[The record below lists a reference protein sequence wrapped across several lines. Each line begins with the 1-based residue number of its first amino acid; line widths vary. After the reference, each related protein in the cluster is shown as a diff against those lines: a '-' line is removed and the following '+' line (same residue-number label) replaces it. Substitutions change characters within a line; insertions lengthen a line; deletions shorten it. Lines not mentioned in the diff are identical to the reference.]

1 MHRDAVARGLVILVD
16 TSIWVD
22 HLRRGDVG
30 LTEALHANEVAIHDF
45 VIGELACG
53 HLKARGR
60 ILALLA
66 RLPRVAA
73 ATESETLYFLE
84 HRRLF
89 GRGLG
94 YIDVHL
100 LAAAS
105 LRSDTRLWTRDRKLK
120 EVSVE
125 LAVAYAEFRR

>member
-1 MHRDAVARGLVILVD
+1 MILVD

-22 HLRRGDVG
+22 HLRHGNAALAVA
-30 LTEALHANEVAIHDF
+30 LTANRVATHHF

-53 HLKARGR
+53 QMKARHQ
-60 ILALLA
+60 ILALLGS
-66 RLPRVAA
+66 LPKVAS
-73 ATESETLYFLE
+73 ATEDEALYFLE
-84 HRRLF
+84 RHQLY

-105 LRSDTRLWTRDRKLK
+105 LDPEARLWTRDKRLK
-120 EVSVE
+120 
-125 LAVAYAEFRR
+125 AVAIGLDVSHIE

>member
-1 MHRDAVARGLVILVD
+1 MILVD

-30 LTEALHANEVAIHDF
+30 LTEALQADDVVTHDF

-53 HLKARGR
+53 HLKARGQ
-60 ILALLA
+60 ILLLLA
-66 RLPRVAA
+66 RLPRVPAA
-73 ATESETLYFLE
+73 SDPETLYFLE
-84 HRRLF
+84 RRRLF

-94 YIDVHL
+94 YIDIHL

-105 LRSDTRLWTRDRKLK
+105 LHSDTHLWTRDRKLK
-120 EVSVE
+120 QVAVE
-125 LAVAYAEFRR
+125 LDIAYAEAGR

>member
-1 MHRDAVARGLVILVD
+1 MILVD

-22 HLRRGDVG
+22 HLRKGDAAFAA
-30 LTEALHANEVAIHDF
+30 ALKANRVATHPF

-53 HLKARGR
+53 QLRARDQ
-60 ILALLA
+60 ILSLLRSLPKVPTATDEEALQ
-66 RLPRVAA
+66 
-73 ATESETLYFLE
+73 FLE
-84 HRRLF
+84 RRRLY

-105 LRSDTRLWTRDRKLK
+105 LHRDGRLWTRDKRLNAAAA
-120 EVSVE
+120 E
-125 LAVAYAEFRR
+125 LHLSNSE

>member
-1 MHRDAVARGLVILVD
+1 MILVD

-30 LTEALHANEVAIHDF
+30 VTEALHANQVATHDF

-53 HLKARGR
+53 HLKARGQ

-66 RLPRVAA
+66 QLPRVAA
-73 ATESETLYFLE
+73 ASEPETLYFLE

-105 LRSDTRLWTRDRKLK
+105 LRSDIHLWTRDRKLK
-120 EVSVE
+120 EAAVE
-125 LAVAYAEFRR
+125 LGVAYAEFRR

>member
-1 MHRDAVARGLVILVD
+1 
-16 TSIWVD
+16 
-22 HLRRGDVG
+22 
-30 LTEALHANEVAIHDF
+30 LHANEVLTHDF

-73 ATESETLYFLE
+73 ASEPEALYFLE

-94 YIDVHL
+94 YIDLHL

-105 LRSDTRLWTRDRKLK
+105 LHSDTHLWTRDRKLK
-120 EVSVE
+120 QVAVE
-125 LAVAYAEFRR
+125 LDVAYADSRR